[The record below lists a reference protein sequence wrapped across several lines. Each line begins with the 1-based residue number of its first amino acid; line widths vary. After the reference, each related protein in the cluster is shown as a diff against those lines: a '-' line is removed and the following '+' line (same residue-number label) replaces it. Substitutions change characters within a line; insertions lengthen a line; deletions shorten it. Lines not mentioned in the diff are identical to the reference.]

1 MSSIE
6 DTYTKVTNAARPVLL
21 SIAAILL
28 AVIATWILH
37 VFFSLFL
44 SSFPD
49 LEPLTRGERTLLVEK
64 YLEVSPFAIY
74 TVLIAHAAGAI
85 AGVYFVT
92 RTNIFF
98 DRKNQVERPQWIPA
112 LIVLVFWIYYIFKT
126 DMVEAP
132 VGLEW
137 TAIDILTAA
146 VLASITYLY
155 AGGRINAKP
164 SEEIY
169 KG

>member
-28 AVIATWILH
+28 AVIATWIFH

-44 SSFPD
+44 SSFPE
-49 LEPLTRGERTLLVEK
+49 LESLKWGERAKAVEDYMK
-64 YLEVSPFAIY
+64 ISPFAIY
-74 TVLIAHAAGAI
+74 TVLFAHAAGAI

-98 DRKNQVERPQWIPA
+98 DQKNKVERPQWIAP
-112 LIVLVFWIYYIFKT
+112 LIVLGFWIYYIFKT

-137 TAIDILTAA
+137 TAIDLLTAA
-146 VLASITYLY
+146 VLAAITYLY
-155 AGGRINAKP
+155 AGGRIKAKP